1 MTGCATSLQIAED
14 IGDFPIVQVWHPINF
29 TFYTRVGTAYGLT
42 EDDINRTTD
51 HYDNVYYLGNV
62 SCTGND
68 INEFQS
74 GDVIGYYQS
83 DRPRYLLWNAAF
95 SGYTYYHHDVNSTLD
110 TFNINNAN
118 VIDSRQLLI
127 QVIHGKNINGMLFV
141 VCKNRAAP
149 PDFRNAP

>member
-1 MTGCATSLQIAED
+1 MFNVGQLYRGNNVASFTGQVIVPRSSFSCNGRMTGCATSLQIAED

-83 DRPRYLLWNAAF
+83 DRPRYLL
-95 SGYTYYHHDVNSTLD
+95 
-110 TFNINNAN
+110 
-118 VIDSRQLLI
+118 
-127 QVIHGKNINGMLFV
+127 
-141 VCKNRAAP
+141 
-149 PDFRNAP
+149 